1 MEVER
6 EGGREGGGSSPRAH
20 RTGRLRAGEEGGG
33 AGGARGSGQW
43 SRSLLVFREGILGWS
58 TSQGETHTAP
68 SSGYLFVF
76 IRFLSDLEFALD
88 YLLFSLLSLSLFPL
102 ASHGRSQPAPDAVS
116 GSAVQLEG
124 IRHHNWHSGAAPWH
138 WHLLGVGT
146 EQKLRHPT
154 HTHTISRV
162 RASEQRRGGRC
173 SQRTEKG
180 KSSMEHYC
188 VSCRVHFGHA
198 DAGQGRAGRA

>member
-1 MEVER
+1 M
-6 EGGREGGGSSPRAH
+6 
-20 RTGRLRAGEEGGG
+20 RAGEEGGG
-33 AGGARGSGQW
+33 AGGAGGDGQW
-43 SRSLLVFREGILGWS
+43 SRSLLAFRGGILGSS
-58 TSQGETHTAP
+58 TSQGGRYTRLLPLAIYSHSSDFFLISSSHWITA
-68 SSGYLFVF
+68 
-76 IRFLSDLEFALD
+76 
-88 YLLFSLLSLSLFPL
+88 LFSRCLSLFGL
-102 ASHGRSQPAPDAVS
+102 SGGSLPAPDTSVS
-116 GSAVQLEG
+116 GASAVQLEG

-154 HTHTISRV
+154 HNHTILRV

-188 VSCRVHFGHA
+188 VSCKVHFGHA
-198 DAGQGRAGRA
+198 AHRAGQGRQGVRRWHGPGTPSP